1 MKLIFIYKNI
11 LYILSNMIIRNTT
24 LVDIDEICELQS
36 SCFESGDTWS
46 RYTYLKYINNSLV
59 IEIDNKIVSVLI
71 QGHITPSG
79 YGKIFEP
86 VNEIG
91 QKFLDDKKNKQSTFG
106 IALIFTDNNF
116 RKKGFGEIL
125 INKHFE
131 LNKNRTVC
139 LNTRVSNTNSISL
152 YKKVGYNHIANIKNY
167 YNYPSED
174 SVFMIKETI

>member
-1 MKLIFIYKNI
+1 MHLI
-11 LYILSNMIIRNTT
+11 LYILLSMNIRHTT
-24 LVDIDEICELQS
+24 LVDIEEICELQS

-46 RYTYLKYINNSLV
+46 RYTYLKYIDNSLV

-86 VNEIG
+86 VNEVG
-91 QKFLDDKKNKQSTFG
+91 QKFLDDRKNKQSTFG
-106 IALIFTDNNF
+106 IALIFTDDSF
-116 RKKGFGEIL
+116 RKRGLAEML

-131 LNKNRTVC
+131 LNKNKTLC
-139 LNTRVSNTNSISL
+139 LNTRISNINSISL

-174 SVFMIKETI
+174 SVFMIRETI

>member
-1 MKLIFIYKNI
+1 MNI
-11 LYILSNMIIRNTT
+11 RQTT
-24 LVDIDEICELQS
+24 LVDIEEICKLQS

-46 RYTYLKYINNSLV
+46 RYTYLKYIDNSLV

-91 QKFLDDKKNKQSTFG
+91 QKFLDDRKNKQSTFG
-106 IALIFTDNNF
+106 IALIFTDDNF
-116 RKKGFGEIL
+116 RKRGLAEML

-131 LNKNRTVC
+131 LNKNKTLC
-139 LNTRVSNTNSISL
+139 LNTRISNINSISL

-174 SVFMIKETI
+174 SVFMIRETI

>member
-1 MKLIFIYKNI
+1 MHLI
-11 LYILSNMIIRNTT
+11 LYILLSMNIRHTT
-24 LVDIDEICELQS
+24 LVDIEEICELQS

-46 RYTYLKYINNSLV
+46 RYTYLKYIDNSLV
-59 IEIDNKIVSVLI
+59 IEIDNKIVSALI

-86 VNEIG
+86 VNELG
-91 QKFLDDKKNKQSTFG
+91 QKFLDDRKNKQSTFG
-106 IALIFTDNNF
+106 IALIFTDDNF
-116 RKKGFGEIL
+116 RKRGLAEML

-131 LNKNRTVC
+131 LNKNKTLC
-139 LNTRVSNTNSISL
+139 LNTRISNINSISL

-174 SVFMIKETI
+174 SVFMIRETI